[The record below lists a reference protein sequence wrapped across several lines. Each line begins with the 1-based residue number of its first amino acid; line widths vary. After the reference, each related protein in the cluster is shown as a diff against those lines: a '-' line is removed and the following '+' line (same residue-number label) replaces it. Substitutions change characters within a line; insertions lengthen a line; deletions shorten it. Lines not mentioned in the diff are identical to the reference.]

1 MHPRR
6 NRQPRLSRL
15 SALWT
20 VLLGFLLSACG
31 DPGVQVTNTSYEP
44 RLVIEGL
51 LLPDHPVRNI
61 HIARNFRVDEDLS
74 QTPLLL
80 PQAEAVII
88 DEESGQHFELTFTPF
103 DHPQGTAPDFYK
115 SYFAYEGVAE
125 LTIRHG
131 ASYSIEV
138 SALVEGE
145 ELFARATTTVP
156 ERGFRI
162 DDLSHERFRYRERG
176 ADGEVI
182 VPEIAIQRSPGT
194 DFYVKTVVPLE
205 PTVDS
210 FIFDN
215 PFTDEKANDLD
226 LTDFD
231 YRVEWIQNTPATP
244 GLSSMRVFWWDVWFY
259 GRHEIVIY
267 AADANYAAFMQTFF
281 EVQEPDGNFH
291 EPVFS
296 IEGDGIGYFG
306 SAIADT
312 VYVEVLRD

>member
-1 MHPRR
+1 MHPPR
-6 NRQPRLSRL
+6 NHPHRLARLSGL
-15 SALWT
+15 GTL
-20 VLLGFLLSACG
+20 LLGFLLSACG
-31 DPGVQVTNTSYEP
+31 EPGVQVTNSSYEP
-44 RLVIEGL
+44 RIVIEGL

-80 PQAEAVII
+80 PQAEAVIT
-88 DEESGQHFELTFTPF
+88 DEESGQHFELTFIPF
-103 DHPQGTAPDFYK
+103 PHAGVTPDFYK
-115 SYFAYEGVAE
+115 SYFAYEGDAE

-131 ASYSIEV
+131 ASYSIKV
-138 SALVEGE
+138 SAQVEGE
-145 ELFARATTTVP
+145 ELVARATTTVP

-162 DDLSHERFRYRERG
+162 EALSHQRFRYRERG

-182 VPEIAIQRSPGT
+182 VPEITIQRSAGT
-194 DFYVKTVVPLE
+194 GFYVKTVVPLE
-205 PTVDS
+205 PAVDS

-312 VYVEVLRD
+312 IYVDITR